1 MIIIIKGQEPLT
13 NQTELSFADLSRA
26 PSSAMFSLSSTWSFK
41 IKINYFFFNFKSS
54 TWPGFLFPTISSFCI
69 SPVQA
74 TPATLSSKILLEISP
89 SRWFAWGLR
98 PAAHI
103 WQNFGLIGKS
113 WTIGHISLYQN
124 LFSKHLRSCVVNLEG
139 NLTSAAWLASQSG
152 GYLIQNVFRIIILS
166 RSMITTM
173 TWSHTM
179 EEGELPPV
187 PVSGRPLSPPPY
199 QTCTHIYVFTCVCVF
214 LLIRWKVDLY
224 NDPPLVSR
232 W

>member
-1 MIIIIKGQEPLT
+1 MIIIINSQEPLT

-152 GYLIQNVFRIIILS
+152 GYLIQDFLES
-166 RSMITTM
+166 SS
-173 TWSHTM
+173 WSSFWSSPWPDQIPWKRVSFP
-179 EEGELPPV
+179 LFQCQAV
-187 PVSGRPLSPPPY
+187 PYRRLHIKPA
-199 QTCTHIYVFTCVCVF
+199 HIYMYLRVYAYFY
-214 LLIRWKVDLY
+214 W
-224 NDPPLVSR
+224 
-232 W
+232 